1 MDTSAIDHMKSALQK
16 VRTDVYPT
24 VEFLIILLPDGNT
37 VRQQASEK
45 LELGKRNYEHIYM
58 ISSTE
63 IPKATVEIQ
72 DGEGPMNLLQQI
84 IDDLHGR
91 KDVISI
97 EKLGAD
103 TYQVKTR
110 QGTFVLRR
118 ENQVVVAV
126 RQQSKGVLQLP
137 PSHIDLA
144 KSGSVEKL
152 YRFIGVKDQDGKDQ
166 GSADK

>member
-1 MDTSAIDHMKSALQK
+1 
-16 VRTDVYPT
+16 
-24 VEFLIILLPDGNT
+24 
-37 VRQQASEK
+37 
-45 LELGKRNYEHIYM
+45 M

-118 ENQVVVAV
+118 ENQVVVEV

-144 KSGSVEKL
+144 KPGSVEKL
-152 YRFIGVKDQDGKDQ
+152 YKLIGVKDQDSKDQ
-166 GSADK
+166 DSADK